1 MLEGFLTNIYKVSS
15 SEPLATRMELVH
27 SYSEKYQSHYIVESY
42 VHTPSSSFSTFKLE
56 AVSREEK
63 GYPLQQDFTIPE
75 LHMEFDSGDSAEKQ
89 RLFDALPANR
99 KKPN

>member
-1 MLEGFLTNIYKVSS
+1 MLKGFLTNICKVSS
-15 SEPLATRMELVH
+15 SEPLVTLMELVR

-56 AVSREEK
+56 AVSREGK

-75 LHMEFDSGDSAEKQ
+75 LHMEFASGDSAEKQ
-89 RLFDALPANR
+89 RLFDALLAKR